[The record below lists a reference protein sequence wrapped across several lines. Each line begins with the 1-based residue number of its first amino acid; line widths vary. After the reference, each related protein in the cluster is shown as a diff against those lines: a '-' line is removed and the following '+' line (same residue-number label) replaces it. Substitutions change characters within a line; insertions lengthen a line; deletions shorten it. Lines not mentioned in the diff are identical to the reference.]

1 MNGVLARNIQFS
13 QLIIDHQRKL
23 RESSES
29 LHAAED
35 ISRKLSME
43 VVYQSHTSIFL
54 ILCALNL
61 IVICIIGFGSKTRKR
76 SVIQC

>member
-1 MNGVLARNIQFS
+1 MNSVLARNIEFS

-29 LHAAED
+29 LHAAEE

-43 VVYQSHTSIFL
+43 VVYHHPLSLWFFL
-54 ILCALNL
+54 L
-61 IVICIIGFGSKTRKR
+61 
-76 SVIQC
+76 

>member
-1 MNGVLARNIQFS
+1 MNGVLARNIEFS

-43 VVYQSHTSIFL
+43 VVYKSRQFFDFL
-54 ILCALNL
+54 CFKSNSNL
-61 IVICIIGFGSKTRKR
+61 YYRFRF
-76 SVIQC
+76 

>member
-1 MNGVLARNIQFS
+1 MSLYQREEMNSVLARNIEFS

-29 LHAAED
+29 LHAAEG

-43 VVYQSHTSIFL
+43 VVHESHFMI
-54 ILCALNL
+54 
-61 IVICIIGFGSKTRKR
+61 
-76 SVIQC
+76 SVLSF

>member
-1 MNGVLARNIQFS
+1 MNGVLARNIEFT

-29 LHAAED
+29 LHTAEE

-43 VVYQSHTSIFL
+43 VVYPSLVKFMIPLF
-54 ILCALNL
+54 
-61 IVICIIGFGSKTRKR
+61 
-76 SVIQC
+76 